1 MEVWSN
7 LTTTESKKFGY
18 WDMIGKVDGF
28 SIPTLNGPFK
38 IYVPL
43 QFWFCKN
50 PGLYLPLLAMQ
61 YHPVRINITF
71 RDIQSLFF
79 NNMAPSDYTCITDM
93 QVNKVSMTDC
103 VLWGDYVFLDVDER
117 RRFVSNAHE
126 YLIEQ
131 VQYTSLTPLPAN
143 SQQVSV
149 SLEFNH
155 PIREF
160 IWLLQRNAIRNNH
173 EWFNYSSLG
182 IAEAGTRDDLLS
194 SAVLQFDGF
203 DRFQE
208 RSASYFR
215 LVQPWQ
221 RHSAIPSDDYVY
233 LYSIALRPE
242 ELQPSGSANA
252 SRIDSIKLL
261 VTTNQA
267 TTPVRGDSTIVV
279 YATNHNVLRVVDGF
293 GGVLFTI

>member
-1 MEVWSN
+1 
-7 LTTTESKKFGY
+7 
-18 WDMIGKVDGF
+18 
-28 SIPTLNGPFK
+28 
-38 IYVPL
+38 
-43 QFWFCKN
+43 
-50 PGLYLPLLAMQ
+50 MQ

-79 NNMAPSDYTCITDM
+79 NNHAPNNYTCITDM

-182 IAEAGTRDDLLS
+182 IAESGTRDDLLS

-221 RHSAIPSDDYVY
+221 RHSTVPSDDYVY

-261 VTTNQA
+261 VTTNQV
-267 TTPVRGDSTIVV
+267 TTPVRGDSTVVV